1 MSIILSIGSC
11 QKNDFPLTSAL
22 PEQTF
27 LNISYGT
34 DSAQKMD
41 IYLPAARS
49 KDSTKVIMLIHG
61 GAWNGGDKADFAS
74 YITLLKNKLPDYAI
88 VNINYRL
95 ATQITNHFPAQEN
108 DVQSAVHF
116 LYKKREE
123 YQLSEKLVLLGASAG
138 AHLALLH
145 AYKHAYP
152 VKIQS
157 VISFF
162 GPTDLTSMYNSIP
175 NSYYQLAMQ
184 VLIGGTPANNIDAF
198 QQSSPLFFADAESCP
213 TLLLHG
219 AKDPLVSVS
228 HSKTLRDKLK
238 ASGVKAE
245 FVIYPNE
252 GHGWYGNT
260 LDDSFKKIASF
271 LQDNVE

>member
-1 MSIILSIGSC
+1 MSIILSIGNC
-11 QKNDFPLTSAL
+11 EKNISSQPMAL

-27 LNISYGT
+27 LNVSYDT

-41 IYLPAARS
+41 IYLPAART

-74 YITLLKNKLPDYAI
+74 YITLLKKKLPDYAV

-95 ATQITNHFPAQEN
+95 ATQKTNHFPAQEN
-108 DVQSAVHF
+108 DVQSAIDF
-116 LYKKREE
+116 LYKKRGD
-123 YQLSEKLVLLGASAG
+123 YQLSDKLVLLGASAG

-145 AYKHAYP
+145 AYKYSDP

-157 VISFF
+157 LISFF
-162 GPTDLTSMYNSIP
+162 GPTDLTSMYNSIT
-175 NSYYQLAMQ
+175 NSYYQWAMQ
-184 VLIGGTPANNIDAF
+184 VLIGGTPVNNIDAF
-198 QQSSPLFFADAESCP
+198 QKSSPLFFVNAKSCP

-219 AKDPLVSVS
+219 AKDPLVPVS
-228 HSKTLRDKLK
+228 HSKTLHNKLK
-238 ASGVKAE
+238 AAGAE
-245 FVIYPNE
+245 TRLVIYPNE
-252 GHGWYGNT
+252 GHGWYGAT
-260 LDDSFKKIASF
+260 LENSFEKIASF